1 MFILKNN
8 LFHSCSLARRVKHIV
23 HQAFWDVLES
33 ELNAEP
39 PEYEHA
45 IKLFEEIRE
54 VSLPCLYELVIV
66 FPQRLFSCPPKSI
79 RDPF

>member
-1 MFILKNN
+1 MPISFIIRKNSAYVKKSDS
-8 LFHSCSLARRVKHIV
+8 FHSHSLAGRVRHIV

-54 VSLPCLYELVIV
+54 AS
-66 FPQRLFSCPPKSI
+66 
-79 RDPF
+79 

>member
-1 MFILKNN
+1 MLILKTNP
-8 LFHSCSLARRVKHIV
+8 FHSCSLAGRVKHIV

-33 ELNAEP
+33 ELCAEP

-54 VSLPCLYELVIV
+54 AS
-66 FPQRLFSCPPKSI
+66 
-79 RDPF
+79 